1 VPQIDDA
8 LFPLRTL
15 LRLKGG
21 EPEEWISL
29 EPRTPFQAYPRRRK
43 RY

>member
-1 VPQIDDA
+1 MPQIDDA
-8 LFPLRTL
+8 LFPLHSL
-15 LRLKGG
+15 LLLKGS

-29 EPRTPFQAYPRRRK
+29 EPRTPFQADPRRRK